1 MEAQAA
7 ERAPAVRTRPRRRAL
22 LALIR
27 RDFLI
32 QRSYRLAFA
41 FDLFFTILNLL
52 VAYFVSRTFA
62 GLTTASLGGAPSYF
76 DFAAVGLTLSAVV
89 TATSTALAS
98 RVREEQLTGTLE
110 ALLIQ
115 PVSPSELAFG
125 FAGFPVL
132 FATVRTAAYLLIA
145 GTLLGLD
152 VSHASWPGFVVVLL
166 LTATAFVGIGI
177 LAGAL
182 VLVVKRAD
190 ALTGAILF
198 TMSLVSGAAFP
209 VSVLPG
215 WLETLGRISP
225 MRPAFDGV
233 RAALFGRDWRG
244 DALFLA
250 VFSAVGIP
258 LAVFLFGK
266 GLAYGRRAG
275 SLGQY

>member
-7 ERAPAVRTRPRRRAL
+7 ERVPGLRPRPRRRAL

-27 RDFLI
+27 RDFMV

-62 GLTTASLGGAPSYF
+62 GVKSASLGGAPSYF

-89 TATSTALAS
+89 TATSTGLAS
-98 RVREEQLTGTLE
+98 RIREEQLTGTLE
-110 ALLIQ
+110 ALMIQ
-115 PVSPSELAFG
+115 PITPSELAFG
-125 FAGFPVL
+125 FAGFPIS

-145 GTLLGLD
+145 GTVLGLD
-152 VSHASWPGFVVVLL
+152 VSHASWPGFVLVLF

-198 TMSLVSGAAFP
+198 SLSLVSGAAFP

-215 WLETLGRISP
+215 WLETLGRLSP

-233 RAALFGRDWRG
+233 RAALFGRDWHG

-250 VFSAVGIP
+250 IFSAVGIP
-258 LAVFLFGK
+258 VAVFLFGK
-266 GLAYGRRAG
+266 ALAYGRRSG
-275 SLGQY
+275 SIGQY

>member
-7 ERAPAVRTRPRRRAL
+7 EPVPGLRTRPRRRAL
-22 LALIR
+22 LAVIR
-27 RDFLI
+27 RDFMVA
-32 QRSYRLAFA
+32 RSYRLAFA
-41 FDLFFTILNLL
+41 FDLVFTVLNLL

-62 GLTTASLGGAPSYF
+62 GVTTASLDGAPSYF

-89 TATSTALAS
+89 AATSTGLAA

-110 ALLIQ
+110 ALVAQ
-115 PVSPSELAFG
+115 PVTPSELAFG
-125 FAGFPVL
+125 FAGFPIS
-132 FATVRTAAYLLIA
+132 FATVRTAAYLLVA

-152 VSHASWPGFVVVLL
+152 VSRASWPGFVIILL

-190 ALTGAILF
+190 ALTGGILF
-198 TMSLVSGAAFP
+198 AMSLISGAAFP
-209 VSVLPG
+209 VSVLPS
-215 WLETLGRISP
+215 WLEALSRISP

-233 RAALFGRDWRG
+233 RAALFGGDWHG

-250 VFSAVGIP
+250 IFSVVGIP
-258 LAVFLFGK
+258 AAVFLFGR

>member
-7 ERAPAVRTRPRRRAL
+7 EPVPGLRARPRRRAL
-22 LALIR
+22 LALIQ
-27 RDFLI
+27 RDFMVA
-32 QRSYRLAFA
+32 RSYRLAFA
-41 FDLFFTILNLL
+41 FDLFFTLLNLL

-62 GLTTASLGGAPSYF
+62 GFESASLGGAPSYF

-89 TATSTALAS
+89 AATSAALAA
-98 RVREEQLTGTLE
+98 RVREEQLMGTLE
-110 ALLIQ
+110 ALVAQ
-115 PVSPSELAFG
+115 PVTSTELAFG
-125 FAGFPVL
+125 FAGFPIS

-152 VSHASWPGFVVVLL
+152 VSAASWPGFVVILL

-177 LAGAL
+177 FAGAL

-190 ALTGAILF
+190 ALTGALLF
-198 TMSLVSGAAFP
+198 AMSLVSGAAFP

-215 WLETLGRISP
+215 WLEAIGRISP

-233 RAALFGRDWRG
+233 RAALFGGNWHG
-244 DALFLA
+244 EALFLA
-250 VFSAVGIP
+250 IFSAVGIP
-258 LAVFLFGK
+258 LAVFAFGK
-266 GLAYGRRAG
+266 ALDYGRRSG

>member
-1 MEAQAA
+1 M
-7 ERAPAVRTRPRRRAL
+7 
-22 LALIR
+22 
-27 RDFLI
+27 I

-89 TATSTALAS
+89 AATSTALAA

-110 ALLIQ
+110 ALVAQ
-115 PVSPSELAFG
+115 PITPTELAFG
-125 FAGFPVL
+125 FAGFPIS
-132 FATVRTAAYLLIA
+132 FATVRTAGYLLIA

-152 VSHASWPGFVVVLL
+152 LSRANWPGFVLVLL
-166 LTATAFVGIGI
+166 LTATGFVGIGI

-182 VLVVKRAD
+182 VLIVKRAD

-215 WLETLGRISP
+215 WLETVGRLSP

-233 RAALFGRDWRG
+233 RAALFGQDWHG

-250 VFSAVGIP
+250 IFSAVGIP
-258 LAVFLFGK
+258 IAVFLFGK
-266 GLAYGRRAG
+266 ALAYGRRAG

>member
-1 MEAQAA
+1 V
-7 ERAPAVRTRPRRRAL
+7 ERSPRLARRPRRRAL
-22 LALIR
+22 FALIR

-32 QRSYRLAFA
+32 QRSYRIAFV

-62 GLTTASLGGAPSYF
+62 GVETASLGGAPSYF

-89 TATSTALAS
+89 AATSTALAA

-110 ALLIQ
+110 ALVAQ
-115 PVSPSELAFG
+115 PITPTELAFG
-125 FAGFPVL
+125 FAGFPIS
-132 FATVRTAAYLLIA
+132 FATLRTAGYLLIA

-152 VSHASWPGFVVVLL
+152 LSRANWPGFVLVLL

-215 WLETLGRISP
+215 WLETVGRLSP
-225 MRPAFDGV
+225 MRSAFDGV
-233 RAALFGRDWRG
+233 RAALFGRDWHG

-250 VFSAVGIP
+250 IFSAVGIP

-266 GLAYGRRAG
+266 ALAYGRRAG

>member
-1 MEAQAA
+1 MDAQVV
-7 ERAPAVRTRPRRRAL
+7 ERSPRLARRPRRRAL
-22 LALIR
+22 FALIR
-27 RDFLI
+27 RDFMI
-32 QRSYRLAFA
+32 QRSYRLAFV

-76 DFAAVGLTLSAVV
+76 DFAAVGLTLSTVV
-89 TATSTALAS
+89 AATSTALAA

-110 ALLIQ
+110 ALVAQ
-115 PVSPSELAFG
+115 PITPTELAFG
-125 FAGFPVL
+125 FAGFPIL
-132 FATVRTAAYLLIA
+132 FATVRTAGYLLIA

-152 VSHASWPGFVVVLL
+152 LSRANWPGFVLVLL
-166 LTATAFVGIGI
+166 LTATGFVGIGI

-215 WLETLGRISP
+215 WLETVGRLSP

-233 RAALFGRDWRG
+233 RAALFGRDWHG

-250 VFSAVGIP
+250 IFSAVGIP
-258 LAVFLFGK
+258 VAVFLFGK
-266 GLAYGRRAG
+266 ALAYGRRAG

>member
-1 MEAQAA
+1 MA
-7 ERAPAVRTRPRRRAL
+7 ERAPGLRARPRRRAL
-22 LALIR
+22 LAVIR
-27 RDFLI
+27 RDYLVA
-32 QRSYRLAFA
+32 RSYRLAFA
-41 FDLFFTILNLL
+41 FDLFFTLLNLL

-62 GLTTASLGGAPSYF
+62 GVRTASLGGAPSYF
-76 DFAAVGLTLSAVV
+76 DFAAVGVTLSAVV
-89 TATSTALAS
+89 TATSTALAA
-98 RVREEQLTGTLE
+98 RIREEQLTGTLE
-110 ALLIQ
+110 ALMVQ
-115 PVSPSELAFG
+115 PVTPTELAFG
-125 FAGFPVL
+125 YAGFPVS
-132 FATVRTAAYLLIA
+132 FATLRTAAYLLIA

-152 VSHASWPGFVVVLL
+152 LSRTDWPGFILMLV

-198 TMSLVSGAAFP
+198 SLSLISGAAFP

-215 WLETLGRISP
+215 WLEVVSRISP
-225 MRPAFDGV
+225 MRPAFEGV
-233 RAALFGRDWRG
+233 RATLFDRDWHG

-250 VFSAVGIP
+250 IFSAIGIP

-266 GLAYGRRAG
+266 ALEYGRRSG

>member
-1 MEAQAA
+1 M
-7 ERAPAVRTRPRRRAL
+7 
-22 LALIR
+22 
-27 RDFLI
+27 I

-76 DFAAVGLTLSAVV
+76 DFAAVGLTLSTVV
-89 TATSTALAS
+89 AATSTALAA

-110 ALLIQ
+110 ALVAQ
-115 PVSPSELAFG
+115 PITPTELAFG
-125 FAGFPVL
+125 FAGFPIL
-132 FATVRTAAYLLIA
+132 FATVRTAGYLLIA

-152 VSHASWPGFVVVLL
+152 LSRANWPGFVLVLL
-166 LTATAFVGIGI
+166 LTATGFVGIGI

-182 VLVVKRAD
+182 VLIVKRAD

-215 WLETLGRISP
+215 WLETVGRLSP

-233 RAALFGRDWRG
+233 RAALFGQDWHG

-250 VFSAVGIP
+250 IFSAVGIP
-258 LAVFLFGK
+258 IAVFLFGK
-266 GLAYGRRAG
+266 ALAYGRRAG